1 MSTYRN
7 VVYEINICFN
17 KFQVVILIK
26 LIYVWYNHYIIAAK
40 TTHDD
45 LQCCNF
51 SAKVCAMA
59 WVLRLFL
66 QLILRQ
72 RQLIIVNYKTMHL
85 SASVLELSDLI
96 KFGVY
101 HYQKIILF
109 DILLSWGYCYPVPV
123 GETRDRWWWCKRWI
137 CRKCGLS

>member
-1 MSTYRN
+1 
-7 VVYEINICFN
+7 
-17 KFQVVILIK
+17 
-26 LIYVWYNHYIIAAK
+26 
-40 TTHDD
+40 
-45 LQCCNF
+45 
-51 SAKVCAMA
+51 MA

-85 SASVLELSDLI
+85 SASVLELPDLI

-109 DILLSWGYCYPVPV
+109 DILLSSGYCYPVPV
-123 GETRDRWWWCKRWI
+123 GETRDRWWWYKR
-137 CRKCGLS
+137 